1 METDYANCLSVG
13 LKSLIRGT
21 QNVYSIR
28 EIGRGELRG
37 GKSNSFFWDPF
48 LFQVVQQRLFS
59 NW

>member
-28 EIGRGELRG
+28 EIGRGDLRG
-37 GKSNSFFWDPF
+37 GKSNSFFWNPL
-48 LFQVVQQRLFS
+48 LFQIEQQRLFS
-59 NW
+59 N

>member
-28 EIGRGELRG
+28 EIGRGDLCG
-37 GKSNSFFWDPF
+37 GKSNSFF
-48 LFQVVQQRLFS
+48 LGSVSFS
-59 NW
+59 SGATKAI

>member
-28 EIGRGELRG
+28 EIERGDLRSG
-37 GKSNSFFWDPF
+37 EKQFVFLRSVSF
-48 LFQVVQQRLFS
+48 S
-59 NW
+59 SCATKAI